1 VRCGVDDEH
10 SQFLVPEQLIESI
23 GLWPLERPAGEDAD
37 PSAVRQA
44 VVCGGLVLEQWGER
58 LDLTLIARQSRGFAL
73 SPEDGVERRGAHTA
87 IWTFCASHPC
97 GVSFTGRGAAGTTA
111 GAGLPVEA
119 GGFGK
124 SSPKTSP
131 Q

>member
-1 VRCGVDDEH
+1 MPPFFTIITATYNAAATLPRLLESLAAQTCRDFVWVAQDGASNDDT
-10 SQFLVPEQLIESI
+10 L
-23 GLWPLERPAGEDAD
+23 
-37 PSAVRQA
+37 AVI
-44 VVCGGLVLEQWGER
+44 EQWRER
-58 LDLTLIARQSRGFAL
+58 LDLVLIARQSHRFAL